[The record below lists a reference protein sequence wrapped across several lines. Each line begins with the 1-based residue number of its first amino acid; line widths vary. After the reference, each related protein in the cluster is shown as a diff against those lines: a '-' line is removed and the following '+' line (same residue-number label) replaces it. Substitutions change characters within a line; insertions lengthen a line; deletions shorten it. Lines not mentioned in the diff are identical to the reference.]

1 MNQLIKKIRRS
12 ANIGL
17 YGSIAVVLI
26 AVIFHF
32 SPYHVAYQS
41 QQVMRWMLIA
51 GTILAVLAVVMMLLT
66 IRKTTPALRQLE
78 KLEDKIQG
86 YQSYITSLFSSTLA
100 IVIIECILIILMSDT
115 SLLMVTIL
123 MVLVLFLSYPN
134 MYKMKNDLGLTDDQM
149 KQLFG
154 DEYIMDTQAPYAEP
168 DLDLA
173 DAQLAKEQEEELAQE
188 APEEQKSDDTN
199 PPQNL

>member
-1 MNQLIKKIRRS
+1 MNQLIKKFRRS

>member
-1 MNQLIKKIRRS
+1 MNQLIKKFRRS

-41 QQVMRWMLIA
+41 QQMMRWMLIA

-188 APEEQKSDDTN
+188 SPEEQKSDDTN

>member
-1 MNQLIKKIRRS
+1 MNQLIKKFRRS

-100 IVIIECILIILMSDT
+100 IVIIECILITLMSDT

-188 APEEQKSDDTN
+188 SPEEQKSDDTN

>member
-1 MNQLIKKIRRS
+1 
-12 ANIGL
+12 
-17 YGSIAVVLI
+17 
-26 AVIFHF
+26 
-32 SPYHVAYQS
+32 
-41 QQVMRWMLIA
+41 MRWMLIA

-188 APEEQKSDDTN
+188 SPEE
-199 PPQNL
+199 